1 MADWARHHRLS
12 GLLAAGLPVT
22 GAELQAAAHGKAW
35 KSTRSAAEAER
46 LFGLLAPSIP
56 RLTLIKGPA
65 LAAQAWPDPALRSF
79 DDLDFLC
86 ERRDFPALIRG
97 MAEAGYAPKNPMP
110 RLAHLWHYG
119 WGIAFQHPD
128 GWCADVHHRFFPPH
142 YPWPRGLDARRREVF
157 VEMRLD
163 AAAVRAPS
171 PALHLLMCSLH
182 AVWHGWA
189 RLAWIV
195 DLAGLLAR
203 HPEAFDQAL
212 GLAACCPFSQKSLA
226 AGGAVVEAIFG
237 PGLCSASAPDSVV
250 KEAMDLLNGAA
261 RSLHGRELRTFHEQ
275 FMTRAEQTASRLR
288 RIFIP
293 GDGDFLWKDI
303 PLPLRSL
310 YWLLR
315 PVRGL
320 LYRRR

>member
-1 MADWARHHRLS
+1 
-12 GLLAAGLPVT
+12 
-22 GAELQAAAHGKAW
+22 
-35 KSTRSAAEAER
+35 
-46 LFGLLAPSIP
+46 
-56 RLTLIKGPA
+56 
-65 LAAQAWPDPALRSF
+65 
-79 DDLDFLC
+79 
-86 ERRDFPALIRG
+86 
-97 MAEAGYAPKNPMP
+97 MP
-110 RLAHLWHYG
+110 RLAHLWHFG

-195 DLAGLLAR
+195 DLAGLLAK
-203 HPEAFDQAL
+203 HPDAFA
-212 GLAACCPFSQKSLA
+212 GAMELAASRPFARRTLA
-226 AGGAVVEAIFG
+226 AGCAVAESLFG
-237 PGLCSASAPDSVV
+237 PGLCAATAPESIV
-250 KEAMDLLNGAA
+250 KEAAALLGGNA
-261 RSLHGRELRTFHEQ
+261 RSLQGPELRDFHERL
-275 FMTRAEQTASRLR
+275 MTRREKTTYRLR
-288 RIFIP
+288 RIFTP
-293 GDGDFLWKDI
+293 GDGDFRWLSF
-303 PLPLRSL
+303 PPTLRGL

-320 LYRRR
+320 LYDRR